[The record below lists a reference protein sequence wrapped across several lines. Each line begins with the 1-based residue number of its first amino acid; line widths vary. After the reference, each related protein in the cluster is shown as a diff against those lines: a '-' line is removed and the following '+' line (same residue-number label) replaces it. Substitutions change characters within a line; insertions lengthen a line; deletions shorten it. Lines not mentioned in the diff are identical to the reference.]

1 MGIVV
6 FALEVLN
13 ALILFGNWE
22 NEPYKQKGTQSKK
35 TKQVYYAKKKEK
47 RKKRDFRN
55 GATMLYYIRSTMLH
69 FKAMMKAI
77 YTSVLQMKPFCL
89 W

>member
-35 TKQVYYAKKKEK
+35 TKYITLKK
-47 RKKRDFRN
+47 KKRDFRN

>member
-35 TKQVYYAKKKEK
+35 TKQVYYAKKK
-47 RKKRDFRN
+47 RKKKKKRFQKWSN
-55 GATMLYYIRSTMLH
+55 HVVLYQKHNVTL
-69 FKAMMKAI
+69 
-77 YTSVLQMKPFCL
+77 
-89 W
+89 

>member
-22 NEPYKQKGTQSKK
+22 NEPYKKKSTQSKK
-35 TKQVYYAKKKEK
+35 TKQN
-47 RKKRDFRN
+47 FRN
-55 GATMLYYIRSTMLH
+55 GVTTLYYIRSTMLH

>member
-22 NEPYKQKGTQSKK
+22 NKPYKKGTQSKK
-35 TKQVYYAKKKEK
+35 TKQVHYAKKTKN
-47 RKKRDFRN
+47 FRN
-55 GATMLYYIRSTMLH
+55 GATTLYYIRSTMLH

>member
-35 TKQVYYAKKKEK
+35 QNKYITLKKKT
-47 RKKRDFRN
+47 KKNFRN
-55 GATMLYYIRSTMLH
+55 GAPMLYYIRSTMLH
-69 FKAMMKAI
+69 FKAVMKAI

-89 W
+89 R

>member
-35 TKQVYYAKKKEK
+35 TKQVYYAKKKRFQK
-47 RKKRDFRN
+47 WSN
-55 GATMLYYIRSTMLH
+55 HVVLYQKHNVTL
-69 FKAMMKAI
+69 
-77 YTSVLQMKPFCL
+77 
-89 W
+89 

>member
-35 TKQVYYAKKKEK
+35 TKQVYYAKKK
-47 RKKRDFRN
+47 KKRFQKWSN
-55 GATMLYYIRSTMLH
+55 HVVLYQKHNVTL
-69 FKAMMKAI
+69 
-77 YTSVLQMKPFCL
+77 
-89 W
+89 

>member
-22 NEPYKQKGTQSKK
+22 NKPYKKGTQSKK
-35 TKQVYYAKKKEK
+35 QNKYITLKKP
-47 RKKRDFRN
+47 KKFQKWSDHIV
-55 GATMLYYIRSTMLH
+55 LYQKHNVTL
-69 FKAMMKAI
+69 
-77 YTSVLQMKPFCL
+77 
-89 W
+89 

>member
-35 TKQVYYAKKKEK
+35 TKYITLKKKK
-47 RKKRDFRN
+47 RKKKRFQKWSN
-55 GATMLYYIRSTMLH
+55 HVVLYQKHNVTL
-69 FKAMMKAI
+69 
-77 YTSVLQMKPFCL
+77 
-89 W
+89 

>member
-22 NEPYKQKGTQSKK
+22 NEPYKKKKKYSKQKNK
-35 TKQVYYAKKKEK
+35 TKFQKWSDHVV
-47 RKKRDFRN
+47 
-55 GATMLYYIRSTMLH
+55 LYQKHNVTL
-69 FKAMMKAI
+69 
-77 YTSVLQMKPFCL
+77 
-89 W
+89 

>member
-22 NEPYKQKGTQSKK
+22 NKPYKQKGTQSKK
-35 TKQVYYAKKKEK
+35 NKTKYITLKK
-47 RKKRDFRN
+47 N
-55 GATMLYYIRSTMLH
+55 
-69 FKAMMKAI
+69 
-77 YTSVLQMKPFCL
+77 
-89 W
+89 

>member
-35 TKQVYYAKKKEK
+35 KKYITLKKKK
-47 RKKRDFRN
+47 KKKRDFRN

-89 W
+89 

>member
-22 NEPYKQKGTQSKK
+22 NKPYKKGTQSKK
-35 TKQVYYAKKKEK
+35 TKQVHYAKKN
-47 RKKRDFRN
+47 KKFQKWSDHIV
-55 GATMLYYIRSTMLH
+55 LYQKHNVTL
-69 FKAMMKAI
+69 
-77 YTSVLQMKPFCL
+77 
-89 W
+89 

>member
-35 TKQVYYAKKKEK
+35 TKQVYYAKKK
-47 RKKRDFRN
+47 KKERFQKWSN
-55 GATMLYYIRSTMLH
+55 HVVLYQKHNVTL
-69 FKAMMKAI
+69 
-77 YTSVLQMKPFCL
+77 
-89 W
+89 